1 MAETINAKRTG
12 RFIEWWGYF
21 ALAAWLLT
29 LLMLIFSPLFQRNLL
44 SQNVTVSD
52 DEPVKLQPV
61 KLRANSLG
69 ALRVDAQALIRT
81 NEWVTFEIQ
90 LLDKAGKIIVSGIK
104 EGWNETGTWNEE
116 GESGDWAESDTL
128 GGLDVRG
135 KQDEELTV
143 AIALLEYGTV
153 AGKELD
159 RPVNFQV
166 NVKSGVMDGSYLWL
180 GTIGSFVLAISTI
193 IAVGKAGKKVISEK
207 INDSDPTGRATL
219 GGIDNLVRLRVE
231 VEADET
237 TPQQLEVCF
246 FINNEYGER
255 IYAESAM
262 VNVSVQK
269 DDGKFKK
276 ATAQLEKHFILNQR
290 GSYGFHVE
298 VFPDEPIHKTRLIVR
313 DKARTLFA
321 VDAVELGITA

>member
-1 MAETINAKRTG
+1 MAESLNLKRTG
-12 RFIEWWGYF
+12 RFIEWWGHL
-21 ALAAWLLT
+21 ALGAWLLT
-29 LLMLIFSPLFQRNLL
+29 LTMLIVSPFFQSTLL
-44 SQNVTVSD
+44 SQNVTVSN

-61 KLRANSLG
+61 KWRANSLG
-69 ALRVDAQALIRT
+69 ALRVDAEALIRT

-128 GGLDVRG
+128 GGLDVRS

-153 AGKELD
+153 AGKELEQ
-159 RPVNFQV
+159 PVNFQV
-166 NVKSGVMDGSYLWL
+166 EVKSGVVDGGYLWL
-180 GTIGSFVLAISTI
+180 GTIGSFVLAITTMF
-193 IAVGKAGKKVISEK
+193 AVGKAGKKVISET
-207 INDSDPTGRATL
+207 IDDSDPTGRATL
-219 GGIDNLVRLRVE
+219 GGIDNLVRLKVE

-237 TPQQLEVCF
+237 TPQQLEVSL
-246 FINNEYGER
+246 FINNEYGEQ
-255 IYAESAM
+255 IYAESVM
-262 VNVSVQK
+262 VNVSVK
-269 DDGKFKK
+269 KENGKFEQ
-276 ATAQLEKHFILNQR
+276 ATAQLEKHFILLQR

-298 VFPDEPIHKTRLIVR
+298 VFPDQPIDRTRLIVR

-321 VDAVELGITA
+321 VAAVELGGK

>member
-1 MAETINAKRTG
+1 MAETINPKRTG
-12 RFIEWWGYF
+12 RFIEWWGHF
-21 ALAAWLLT
+21 ALGTWLLT
-29 LLMLIFSPLFQRNLL
+29 LIMLIFSPFFQSTLL

-69 ALRVDAQALIRT
+69 ALRVDAEALIRT

-104 EGWNETGTWNEE
+104 EGWYETGTWNEE

-128 GGLDVRG
+128 GGLDVRS

-166 NVKSGVMDGSYLWL
+166 NVKSGVMDGGYLWL
-180 GTIGSFVLAISTI
+180 GTIGSLVLAISTVL
-193 IAVGKAGKKVISEK
+193 AVGKAGKKVISEK
-207 INDSDPTGRATL
+207 IDDSDLTGRATL

-237 TPQQLEVCF
+237 TPEQLEVCF
-246 FINNEYGER
+246 FINNEYGEQ
-255 IYAESAM
+255 IYAESAI
-262 VNVSVQK
+262 VNVSVEK

-276 ATAQLEKHFILNQR
+276 ATAQLEKHFILAQR

-298 VFPDEPIHKTRLIVR
+298 VSPDQPIDKTRLIVR

-321 VDAVELGITA
+321 VDAVELGGK

>member
-1 MAETINAKRTG
+1 MAETLSQKRTG
-12 RFIEWWGYF
+12 RFIEWWGH
-21 ALAAWLLT
+21 LSLGGWLLT
-29 LLMLIFSPLFQRNLL
+29 LLMLIFSPFFQSTLL

-61 KLRANSLG
+61 KLRANFVG
-69 ALRVDAQALIRT
+69 AMRVDAEARIRA

-153 AGKELD
+153 AGRELD
-159 RPVNFQV
+159 QPVNFQV
-166 NVKSGVMDGSYLWL
+166 LVKSGVVDGGYLWL
-180 GTIGSFVLAISTI
+180 GTIGSFVLAITTLF
-193 IAVGKAGKKVISEK
+193 AVGKAGKKVISEK

-219 GGIDNLVRLRVE
+219 GGIDSLVRLKVE

-246 FINNEYGER
+246 FINNEYGEQ
-255 IYAESAM
+255 IYAESVM
-262 VNVSVQK
+262 VNVSVEK
-269 DDGKFKK
+269 DEGKFKK
-276 ATAQLEKHFILNQR
+276 ATAQLEKYFILAQR

-298 VFPDEPIHKTRLIVR
+298 VFPDQPIDKTRLTVR
-313 DKARTLFA
+313 DKTRTLFG
-321 VDAVELGITA
+321 VDVVELGATA

>member
-1 MAETINAKRTG
+1 MTETINPKRTG
-12 RFIEWWGYF
+12 RFIEWWAHL
-21 ALAAWLLT
+21 ALGTWLLT
-29 LLMLIFSPLFQRNLL
+29 LLMLIFSPFFQSTLL

-69 ALRVDAQALIRT
+69 ALRVDAEALIRT

-135 KQDEELTV
+135 KQDEDLTV

-166 NVKSGVMDGSYLWL
+166 NVKSGVMDGGYLWL
-180 GTIGSFVLAISTI
+180 GTIGSFVLAIITML
-193 IAVGKAGKKVISEK
+193 AVGKAGKKVISEK
-207 INDSDPTGRATL
+207 IDDSDLTGRATL
-219 GGIDNLVRLRVE
+219 GGVDNLVRLKVE

-237 TPQQLEVCF
+237 TPEQLELCF
-246 FINNEYGER
+246 FINNEYGEQ
-255 IYAESAM
+255 IYAESAI
-262 VNVSVQK
+262 VNVSVEK

-276 ATAQLEKHFILNQR
+276 ATAQLEKYFILAQR

-298 VFPDEPIHKTRLIVR
+298 VSPDQPIDKTRLIVR

-321 VDAVELGITA
+321 VDAVELGGK